1 MMLNISRLTIYIE
14 HKLLPSMCFPIGVGI
29 NIVVKIKKLNLNKVR
44 WNAIVW
50 YKTENLNICKFHI
63 PKISKEKGLDQIDK
77 K

>member
-1 MMLNISRLTIYIE
+1 M
-14 HKLLPSMCFPIGVGI
+14 
-29 NIVVKIKKLNLNKVR
+29 
-44 WNAIVW
+44 W